1 MRSVKNWLNTKVD
14 QYLIPRIH
22 RIVDDPHIHRASPA
36 HLVHAEQPTYSLIRV
51 YQTTPDDGVPV
62 KVGRYSL
69 LHQRAYV
76 FLGAKHPKDHVSM
89 FHFRRIM
96 GLPGELEAPL
106 SDGPVVIGSDVWV
119 SFEAVIMSGVTIGH
133 GAIVSARAVVT
144 RDVQPYE
151 IVGGVPARHIGWRF
165 DEATREA
172 LLRISWWDWS
182 TEKVAAYVDELQSP
196 DVAGFIARHD
206 PQALGDSAQKQDRT
220 AP

>member
-1 MRSVKNWLNTKVD
+1 MRSVKEWLAARID
-14 QYLIPRIH
+14 QYLIPR
-22 RIVDDPHIHRASPA
+22 VQKVVADPHIHRWSPA
-36 HLVHAEQPTYSLIRV
+36 HLVHAEQPTYSLIRA

-76 FLGAKHPKDHVSM
+76 FLGAKHDKDLVSM
-89 FHFRRIM
+89 FHFHRIM

-119 SFEAVIMSGVTIGH
+119 AFEAVIMSGVTIGH

-165 DEATREA
+165 DEPTREA
-172 LLRISWWDWS
+172 LLRISWWDWPR
-182 TEKVAAYVDELQSP
+182 EKVEAHVDELESP

-206 PQALGDSAQKQDRT
+206 PQQLGDSAGAYSRT
-220 AP
+220 VP